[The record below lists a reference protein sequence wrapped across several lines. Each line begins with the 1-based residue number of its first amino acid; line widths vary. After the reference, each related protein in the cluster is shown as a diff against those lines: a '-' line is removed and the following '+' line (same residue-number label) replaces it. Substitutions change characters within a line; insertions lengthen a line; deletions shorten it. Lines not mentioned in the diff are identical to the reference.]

1 MSSIRNAFLLLIL
14 TIFVFSICSLM
25 WKSLL
30 ESKNKPV
37 AEKEPSR
44 VEKLVKGDDSANRET
59 FQKVEYFEFQ
69 EQPQERFRQVREME
83 MQFDRNKEKPQ
94 SVQIQTEQTQK
105 TIPSNITTQNKNIT
119 LNENITPEQ
128 IQAIN
133 AELARKYGNNPDAE
147 VSEEDLQKIIEQ
159 LMPIQ
164 NR

>member
-59 FQKVEYFEFQ
+59 FQEVEFQ

-83 MQFDRNKEKPQ
+83 IQFDRNKEKPQ

-119 LNENITPEQ
+119 LNENITSEQ

-133 AELARKYGNNPDAE
+133 AKLAKKYGNNPDAE

>member
-37 AEKEPSR
+37 VEKEPSR

-59 FQKVEYFEFQ
+59 FQKVEFQ
-69 EQPQERFRQVREME
+69 EQPQERSRQVREME

-94 SVQIQTEQTQK
+94 SVQIQTEQIQK

>member
-59 FQKVEYFEFQ
+59 FQKVEFQ
-69 EQPQERFRQVREME
+69 EQPQERSRQVREME

-133 AELARKYGNNPDAE
+133 AELAKKYGNNPDAE

>member
-1 MSSIRNAFLLLIL
+1 
-14 TIFVFSICSLM
+14 M

-59 FQKVEYFEFQ
+59 FQEVEYFEFQ
-69 EQPQERFRQVREME
+69 EQPQERSRQVREME

-94 SVQIQTEQTQK
+94 SAQIQTEQTQK

-133 AELARKYGNNPDAE
+133 TELAKKYGNNPDAE

>member
-37 AEKEPSR
+37 AEKETSR

-59 FQKVEYFEFQ
+59 FQEVEFQ
-69 EQPQERFRQVREME
+69 EQPQERSRQVREME

-94 SVQIQTEQTQK
+94 SAQIQTEQTQK

-133 AELARKYGNNPDAE
+133 AELAKKYGNNPDAE

>member
-59 FQKVEYFEFQ
+59 FQEVEFQ

-83 MQFDRNKEKPQ
+83 IQFDRNKEKPQ

-133 AELARKYGNNPDAE
+133 AKLAKKYGNNPDAE

>member
-59 FQKVEYFEFQ
+59 FQKVEFQ
-69 EQPQERFRQVREME
+69 EQPQERFRQVREMK

-133 AELARKYGNNPDAE
+133 AELAKKYGNNPDAE

>member
-59 FQKVEYFEFQ
+59 FQEVEFQ
-69 EQPQERFRQVREME
+69 EQSQERSRQVREME

>member
-59 FQKVEYFEFQ
+59 FQEVEFQ

-133 AELARKYGNNPDAE
+133 AELAKKYGNNPDAE

>member
-59 FQKVEYFEFQ
+59 FQEVEFQ
-69 EQPQERFRQVREME
+69 EHPQERFRQVREME

-133 AELARKYGNNPDAE
+133 AELAKKYGNNPDAE

>member
-1 MSSIRNAFLLLIL
+1 
-14 TIFVFSICSLM
+14 M

-59 FQKVEYFEFQ
+59 FQKVEFQ
-69 EQPQERFRQVREME
+69 EQPQERSRQVREME
-83 MQFDRNKEKPQ
+83 MQFDGNKEKPQ

-105 TIPSNITTQNKNIT
+105 TIPSNITNQNKNIT

-133 AELARKYGNNPDAE
+133 AELAKKYGNNPDAE

>member
-1 MSSIRNAFLLLIL
+1 
-14 TIFVFSICSLM
+14 M

-37 AEKEPSR
+37 TEKEPSR

-69 EQPQERFRQVREME
+69 EQPQERSRQVRETE
-83 MQFDRNKEKPQ
+83 MQFDGNKEKPK

-133 AELARKYGNNPDAE
+133 AELAKKYGNNPDAE

>member
-37 AEKEPSR
+37 PEKEPSR

-59 FQKVEYFEFQ
+59 FQEVEFQ

-83 MQFDRNKEKPQ
+83 MQFDGNKEKPQ

>member
-37 AEKEPSR
+37 TEKEPSR

-59 FQKVEYFEFQ
+59 FQEVEFQ
-69 EQPQERFRQVREME
+69 EQPQERSRQVREME

-105 TIPSNITTQNKNIT
+105 TIPSNITTKNKNIT

-133 AELARKYGNNPDAE
+133 AELAKKYGNNPDAE

>member
-1 MSSIRNAFLLLIL
+1 
-14 TIFVFSICSLM
+14 M

-59 FQKVEYFEFQ
+59 FQKVEFQ
-69 EQPQERFRQVREME
+69 EQPQERSRQVREME
-83 MQFDRNKEKPQ
+83 MQFDGNKEKPQ

-119 LNENITPEQ
+119 LNENITSEQ

-133 AELARKYGNNPDAE
+133 AKLAKKYGNNPDAE

>member
-59 FQKVEYFEFQ
+59 FQEVEFQ
-69 EQPQERFRQVREME
+69 EQPQERSRQVREMK

-133 AELARKYGNNPDAE
+133 AELAKKYGNNLDAE

>member
-30 ESKNKPV
+30 ESKNKSV

-59 FQKVEYFEFQ
+59 FQEGEFQ
-69 EQPQERFRQVREME
+69 EQPQERSRQVREME

-94 SVQIQTEQTQK
+94 SAQIQTEQTQK

>member
-59 FQKVEYFEFQ
+59 FQEVEFQ
-69 EQPQERFRQVREME
+69 EQPQERSRQVREME

-105 TIPSNITTQNKNIT
+105 TISSNITTQNKNIT

>member
-14 TIFVFSICSLM
+14 TIFVCSICSLM

-69 EQPQERFRQVREME
+69 EQPQERSRQVREME

>member
-1 MSSIRNAFLLLIL
+1 
-14 TIFVFSICSLM
+14 M

-30 ESKNKPV
+30 ESKNKPI

-44 VEKLVKGDDSANRET
+44 AEKLVKGDDLANRET
-59 FQKVEYFEFQ
+59 FQEVEFQ

-83 MQFDRNKEKPQ
+83 MQFDRNKEKPRC
-94 SVQIQTEQTQK
+94 VQIQTEQTQK

-133 AELARKYGNNPDAE
+133 AELAKKYGNNPDAE

>member
-37 AEKEPSR
+37 ADKEPSR

>member
-1 MSSIRNAFLLLIL
+1 
-14 TIFVFSICSLM
+14 M

-59 FQKVEYFEFQ
+59 FQEVEFQ
-69 EQPQERFRQVREME
+69 EQPQERSRQVREME

-94 SVQIQTEQTQK
+94 SAQIQTEQTQK

-119 LNENITPEQ
+119 LNKNITPEQ

-133 AELARKYGNNPDAE
+133 AELAKKYGNNPDAE

>member
-1 MSSIRNAFLLLIL
+1 
-14 TIFVFSICSLM
+14 M

-59 FQKVEYFEFQ
+59 FQEVEFQ
-69 EQPQERFRQVREME
+69 EQPQERSRQVREME

-94 SVQIQTEQTQK
+94 SAQIQTEQTQK

>member
-59 FQKVEYFEFQ
+59 FQEVEFQ

-83 MQFDRNKEKPQ
+83 MQFNRNKEKPQ
-94 SVQIQTEQTQK
+94 SAQIQTEQTQK

-133 AELARKYGNNPDAE
+133 AELAKKYGNNPDAE

>member
-1 MSSIRNAFLLLIL
+1 MYSIRNAFLLLIL

-59 FQKVEYFEFQ
+59 FQEVEFQ
-69 EQPQERFRQVREME
+69 EQSQERSRQVREME

>member
-1 MSSIRNAFLLLIL
+1 
-14 TIFVFSICSLM
+14 M

-59 FQKVEYFEFQ
+59 FQEVEYFEFQ
-69 EQPQERFRQVREME
+69 EKPQERSRQVREME
-83 MQFDRNKEKPQ
+83 MQFDRNKEKPRC
-94 SVQIQTEQTQK
+94 VQIQTEQTQK

-133 AELARKYGNNPDAE
+133 AELAKKYGNNPDAE

>member
-44 VEKLVKGDDSANRET
+44 VEKLVKGDDLANRET

-83 MQFDRNKEKPQ
+83 MQFDGSKEKFQ

-133 AELARKYGNNPDAE
+133 AELAKKYGNNPDAE

>member
-30 ESKNKPV
+30 ESKNKPI

-59 FQKVEYFEFQ
+59 SQEVEFQ

-133 AELARKYGNNPDAE
+133 AELAKKYGNNPDAE

>member
-37 AEKEPSR
+37 VEKEPSR

-59 FQKVEYFEFQ
+59 FQKVEFQ
-69 EQPQERFRQVREME
+69 EQPQERSRQVREME

-94 SVQIQTEQTQK
+94 SVQIQTEQIQK

-133 AELARKYGNNPDAE
+133 AELAKKYGNNPDAE

>member
-69 EQPQERFRQVREME
+69 EQPQERFQQVREME

-133 AELARKYGNNPDAE
+133 AELAKKYGNNPDAE

>member
-37 AEKEPSR
+37 VEKEPSR

-59 FQKVEYFEFQ
+59 FQKVEFQ
-69 EQPQERFRQVREME
+69 EQPQERSRQVREME

-133 AELARKYGNNPDAE
+133 AELAKKYGNNPDAE

>member
-59 FQKVEYFEFQ
+59 FQKVEFQ
-69 EQPQERFRQVREME
+69 EQPQERSRQVREME
-83 MQFDRNKEKPQ
+83 MQFDGNKEKPQ

-133 AELARKYGNNPDAE
+133 AELAKKYCNKPDAE
-147 VSEEDLQKIIEQ
+147 VSEEDLQKMIEQ
-159 LMPIQ
+159 LVPIQ

>member
-1 MSSIRNAFLLLIL
+1 
-14 TIFVFSICSLM
+14 M

-59 FQKVEYFEFQ
+59 FQEVEFQ
-69 EQPQERFRQVREME
+69 EQPQERSRQVREME

-133 AELARKYGNNPDAE
+133 AELAKKYGNNPDAE

>member
-1 MSSIRNAFLLLIL
+1 MYSIRNAFLLLIL

-69 EQPQERFRQVREME
+69 EQPQERSRQVREME
-83 MQFDRNKEKPQ
+83 MQFDRNKEKLQ

-105 TIPSNITTQNKNIT
+105 TIPSNITTKNKNIT

-133 AELARKYGNNPDAE
+133 AKLAKKYGNNPDAE

>member
-59 FQKVEYFEFQ
+59 FQEVEFQ

-83 MQFDRNKEKPQ
+83 MQFDGNKEKPQ
-94 SVQIQTEQTQK
+94 SAQIQTEQTQK

-128 IQAIN
+128 IQTIN
-133 AELARKYGNNPDAE
+133 AELAKKYDNNPDAE

>member
-1 MSSIRNAFLLLIL
+1 MSSIRNAFLLPIL

-30 ESKNKPV
+30 ESKNKPF

-59 FQKVEYFEFQ
+59 FQEVEFQ
-69 EQPQERFRQVREME
+69 EQPQERFRQVREMK
-83 MQFDRNKEKPQ
+83 MQFDGNKEKPQ

>member
-37 AEKEPSR
+37 TEKEPSR

-59 FQKVEYFEFQ
+59 FQEVEFQ
-69 EQPQERFRQVREME
+69 EQPQERSRQIREME
-83 MQFDRNKEKPQ
+83 MQFDGNKEKPQ

>member
-44 VEKLVKGDDSANRET
+44 IEKLVKGDDSANRET

-69 EQPQERFRQVREME
+69 EQPQERSRQVRGME

>member
-59 FQKVEYFEFQ
+59 FQDVEFQ
-69 EQPQERFRQVREME
+69 EQPQERSRQVREME
-83 MQFDRNKEKPQ
+83 MQFDGNKEKPQ

-133 AELARKYGNNPDAE
+133 AELAKKYGNNLDAE